1 MRDSIGNKETQKEAL
16 RQSLK
21 YEYEKEMLIREKE
34 QEKREEK
41 QRIILYAIIAILI
54 LVVLFSVIIYNRLR
68 VTRKQSA
75 EISRQKSLV
84 EKKNKEI
91 IDSINYANRIQQA
104 LLKTEEYVS
113 EHLPPH
119 FVLFLPKDIVS
130 GDFYWSHEV
139 DEYMYVAVS
148 DCTGHGVPGAF
159 MSMLGIAFLNEICAR
174 GKYLSPAE
182 ILDRLRYKIIEELS
196 QTGKDG
202 GNKDGMDISLAK
214 INLTTNK
221 IEWAGVNNP
230 LWIIRSKDGKEN
242 KKLEVIKGDRQPIG
256 HYAAMKPFKNHFIN
270 LFKGDTI
277 YLFSDGFADQFG
289 GPKKRKFMVKNF
301 KREIMDITG
310 EPLGKQKQL
319 LKSTFY
325 EWKSHYEQ
333 VDDVCIL
340 GLRIT

>member
-1 MRDSIGNKETQKEAL
+1 MRDSIRNKETKKEAL

-21 YEYEKEMLIREKE
+21 YEYEKELLIREKE
-34 QEKREEK
+34 QEKREEM

-68 VTRKQSA
+68 ITRKQSA

-104 LLKTEEYVS
+104 LLKTEEYIS

-139 DEYMYVAVS
+139 DEYMYIAVS

-159 MSMLGIAFLNEICAR
+159 MSMLGIAFLNEICAQ
-174 GKYLSPAE
+174 GKHLSPAE
-182 ILDRLRYKIIEELS
+182 ILDRLRYKVIEELS
-196 QTGKDG
+196 QTGKEG
-202 GNKDGMDISLAK
+202 ANKDGMDISLAK

-221 IEWAGVNNP
+221 IEWAGANNP
-230 LWIIRSKDGKEN
+230 LWIIRNKNGEEK
-242 KKLEVIKGDRQPIG
+242 KKLEVIKGDKQPIG
-256 HYAAMKPFKNHFIN
+256 LYAAMKPFKNHFIN

-289 GPKKRKFMVKNF
+289 GAKQRKFMVRNF
-301 KREIMDITG
+301 KKTIIDIAG
-310 EPLGKQKQL
+310 ESLEKQKKL

-325 EWKSHYEQ
+325 DWKGEHEQ
-333 VDDVCIL
+333 VDDVCVV
-340 GLRIT
+340 GLRIR